1 MNIRRVV
8 LPLVAS
14 LAVTAGATQAL
25 AAPPQSNIV
34 QLVQA
39 ANAPGGAFEGQFDTL
54 LAAVL
59 VADPDVV
66 ATLAGRGYHTVF
78 GPTDD
83 AFAAAGLD
91 ESNIATV
98 DQTALTE
105 ILLYHVA
112 QGRLAA
118 SAVVSRERIRMISGG
133 ALSVNGT
140 VLTDNVGRQANII
153 VTDVRASNGIV
164 HAIDAVVLPF
174 AL

>member
-1 MNIRRVV
+1 MHVRRLV
-8 LPLVAS
+8 LSLVAGFV
-14 LAVTAGATQAL
+14 VTAGPPQAV
-25 AAPPQSNIV
+25 AAPPESNIV

-91 ESNIATV
+91 ESNIAGV
-98 DQTALTE
+98 DQTVLSE
-105 ILLYHVA
+105 ILFYHVA
-112 QGRLAA
+112 QGRLPA
-118 SAVVSRERIRMISGG
+118 SAVVARERIRMVSGG

-140 VLTDNVGRQANII
+140 VLTDNVDRQANII